1 MNQTKKALPILF
13 AVMFLVM
20 AGFGIIIPVLPFYAE
35 EIGASPTQLGLL
47 MAVYSLTQL
56 IFAPMW
62 GRVSDRI
69 GRKPVIMIGI
79 LGLAISFFL
88 TGISTEL
95 WMLFVARILGGILS
109 SANMPTAMAYV
120 ADITTPENRSR
131 GMGIIGAATGLGFV
145 FGPAIGGVF
154 SKVSLSTPFYVA
166 GTLALV
172 TFFVVWF
179 ILKESLTVENR
190 NQDHAKKTSIW
201 SEFNSTQSMLFFLQ
215 LFISLSLAG
224 LEATFA
230 YFAAV
235 KANLGT
241 VELGYIFMIMGLAS
255 AFVQGGLIGRFT
267 KKYGEGVVITSGII
281 ISAIGFF
288 LILFTQNFLTAAIYL
303 TIFGIGNGVIRPT
316 VSALLTKS
324 SGTGHGGKTGLLSSF
339 DSLGRIIGP
348 IIGGLLYEI
357 SIGLPYISG
366 VLLSMIALVL
376 YFFYKVRLRKEN
388 TLSIGK
394 LIKGSSIG
402 SNHNGTAFFHFLLR
416 NGFPI
421 TSNKR
426 GNSVYKTFP
435 ALIQRG
441 RFISLVLVNIAFTI
455 LLATYSGVMIN
466 LFTLLTYEPVSSAIE
481 KKFVS
486 IGPGLTAVTFIF

>member
-1 MNQTKKALPILF
+1 
-13 AVMFLVM
+13 
-20 AGFGIIIPVLPFYAE
+20 
-35 EIGASPTQLGLL
+35 

-120 ADITTPENRSR
+120 ADITTPENRSK

-388 TLSIGK
+388 TLSIGNNK
-394 LIKGSSIG
+394 RQ
-402 SNHNGTAFFHFLLR
+402 FHRVKTTMELPFLL
-416 NGFPI
+416 
-421 TSNKR
+421 
-426 GNSVYKTFP
+426 
-435 ALIQRG
+435 LI
-441 RFISLVLVNIAFTI
+441 
-455 LLATYSGVMIN
+455 
-466 LFTLLTYEPVSSAIE
+466 
-481 KKFVS
+481 
-486 IGPGLTAVTFIF
+486 